1 MPGTANLRAVDDIHN
16 SEQPQIVDARG
27 DIITP
32 AKQGLMVKIDAKAAE
47 TIELRKGTLWAIGIL
62 PVFLMLIFYYG
73 SSILGFVRDDQ
84 TTKSSVKELQ
94 KDVDQLKQDAKDI
107 KDSLKTIEIREAYK
121 LGAGTSHEN
130 EQPKA
135 KEK

>member
-1 MPGTANLRAVDDIHN
+1 MAGTAVLRAVDDIHN
-16 SEQPQIVDARG
+16 LEQPQIVDTRG

-47 TIELRKGTLWAIGIL
+47 TIELRKGTLWVIGII
-62 PVFLMLIFYYG
+62 PVFLMLVFYYG

-107 KDSLKTIEIREAYK
+107 KDSLKAIEIKEAYK
-121 LGAGTSHEN
+121 LGAGTSHPN
-130 EQPKA
+130 EIK
-135 KEK
+135 KEQK

>member
-1 MPGTANLRAVDDIHN
+1 MAGTAVLRAVDDIHN
-16 SEQPQIVDARG
+16 LEQPQIVDARG
-27 DIITP
+27 GIITP

-47 TIELRKGTLWAIGIL
+47 TIELRKGTLWVIGIL
-62 PVFLMLIFYYG
+62 PVFLMLVFYYG

-107 KDSLKTIEIREAYK
+107 KDSLKAIELKEAYK
-121 LGAGTSHEN
+121 LGAGTSHPS
-130 EQPKA
+130 EQQKG
-135 KEK
+135 K